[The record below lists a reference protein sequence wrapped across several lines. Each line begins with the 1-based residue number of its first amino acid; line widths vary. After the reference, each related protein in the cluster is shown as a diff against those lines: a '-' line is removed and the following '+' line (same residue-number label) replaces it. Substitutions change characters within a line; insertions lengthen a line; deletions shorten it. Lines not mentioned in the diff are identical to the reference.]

1 MIRLWRKELCY
12 SFIWLHVE
20 SYQKIKIVKISV
32 FMLTSSCV
40 RQECTFE
47 LTTTI
52 LHGIQ
57 SAAHRWLNSMNRN
70 RCERLL
76 ICNVSVNMFKQWL
89 AFNGFKT
96 FAASVHI
103 STCTYRL
110 LCACMGV
117 SASLH
122 SIKIHW
128 ILISWIWWIFKT
140 CFEHYWFMKL
150 LAWS

>member
-1 MIRLWRKELCY
+1 MLNRGSLPIATQKQKKVVSQPNPYEDRLLRMC

-57 SAAHRWLNSMNRN
+57 SAAHR
-70 RCERLL
+70 
-76 ICNVSVNMFKQWL
+76 
-89 AFNGFKT
+89 
-96 FAASVHI
+96 
-103 STCTYRL
+103 
-110 LCACMGV
+110 
-117 SASLH
+117 
-122 SIKIHW
+122 
-128 ILISWIWWIFKT
+128 
-140 CFEHYWFMKL
+140 
-150 LAWS
+150 